1 MKLREISFAGAVS
14 LLFCMRLGGQQGGG
28 RHEIARLSDG
38 IVIYSQSLSD
48 GKFGLCTVGATK
60 ASSVV
65 SLPVRVELKD
75 SVSGQRVFQ
84 QGYDRII
91 EGKGDSFRGESV
103 LAAGGVSF
111 LFLDSW
117 QVSSGALHLDRTVR
131 VQGTATGGFM
141 SAFTFS
147 TPTPWVRNDV
157 DVFIPGMVYGT
168 VESLSPGAL
177 GGRDTYTLHH
187 GIVRIRED
195 RMPAP
200 LIGVYF
206 KDGSAMTLF
215 DDAPKAGS
223 TLADSND
230 AFESNDVQ
238 LMTDA
243 RFQFGAL
250 GEDESVEQ
258 NPDSRQAGS
267 PESSEAASKHSPIVG
282 YWMPGTEGEMT
293 YGSNARGVIWRR
305 RFHPLQDGF
314 VQHYKVTVSFDE
326 SRSFP
331 DYMTA
336 AWRRAWLTLNPPVLN
351 ADIPVV
357 KESIIQMLEGVAV
370 HGEGGTGLP
379 FFVDASRGD
388 LIPEARFTLMGF
400 LGRNM
405 QAADMLLYESEH
417 DGAQS
422 AQLHTLA
429 VQILDSFAKLKMSP
443 PEGHGFWLDSGEP
456 VGGDIA
462 LRSPS
467 EDLYYMLSAW
477 KREHAAGRDHPL
489 WLARPKEFADWLLGL
504 QGQDGGFPRSWR
516 RNSNT
521 VVADS
526 EMGSHNPIALFAEL
540 TEVTG
545 DPKYLAAA
553 ERAGDWSWS
562 HGQSDGVFAGGV
574 ERNPAVIDKEA
585 ATLSLNAYLHL
596 YEATHDRKWLERA
609 KAAGDDAETWIY
621 LWNVEMP
628 VDANDAQLPWKK
640 GVPTVGLQ
648 LINTGESGADEY
660 MSGDVA
666 NYARLYKYTGDK
678 HYFAVAKVL
687 LRDTKSMMA
696 LPGRTYDLV
705 GPGWQQESWGLS
717 IPRNFM
723 DHRVWLPW
731 ISVCQLGG
739 IVQTEEFDP
748 MLFSDLE
755 K

>member
-1 MKLREISFAGAVS
+1 MKLKEIVSVTAVS
-14 LLFCMRLGGQQGGG
+14 LLFCTHLVGQQEGG
-28 RHEIARLSDG
+28 RRAIARWSDG
-38 IVIYSQSLSD
+38 IVVYSQSLSD
-48 GKFGLCTVGATK
+48 GKFGLYTAGTTK
-60 ASSVV
+60 ASSIL
-65 SLPVRVELKD
+65 SLPVRIELKD
-75 SVSGQRVFQ
+75 SLSGQRVFQ
-84 QGYDRII
+84 QGYDRIV
-91 EGKGDSFRGESV
+91 EENGDSFRGDGV
-103 LAAGGVSF
+103 IAAGGVSF
-111 LFLDSW
+111 LFADTW
-117 QVSSGALHLDRTVR
+117 QVSSGSLHLDRTVR
-131 VQGTATGGFM
+131 VRGNAAGGFM

-147 TPTPWVRNDV
+147 TSASWARDDV
-157 DVFIPGMVYGT
+157 DVFIPGMVYGAA
-168 VESLSPGAL
+168 ESLGPGAL
-177 GGRDTYTLHH
+177 GGRDVYALHH

-230 AFESNDVQ
+230 AYESNDVQ
-238 LMTDA
+238 SLIDA

-258 NPDSRQAGS
+258 NQDSQKTES
-267 PESSEAASKHSPIVG
+267 PESSQGASKHSPDVG

-314 VQHYKVTVSFDE
+314 VQHYKLTVSFAE
-326 SRSFP
+326 SHSFP

-336 AWRRAWLTLNPPVLN
+336 TWRRAWLTLDPPVLN
-351 ADIPVV
+351 TDIPVV
-357 KESIIQMLEGVAV
+357 RESIVQMLESVAV
-370 HGEGGTGLP
+370 RGKGGTGLP

-388 LIPEARFTLMGF
+388 LIPEARFSLMGF

-417 DGAQS
+417 DRAQS
-422 AQLHTLA
+422 AQLQTLA
-429 VQILDSFAKLKMSP
+429 VQILDSFARLKMSP

-477 KREHAAGRDHPL
+477 KREHAAGREHPL
-489 WLARPKEFADWLLGL
+489 WLSRPREFADWLLSL

-516 RNSNT
+516 SNSNT
-521 VVADS
+521 VVA
-526 EMGSHNPIALFAEL
+526 GSQLGSYNPIALLAEL
-540 TEVTG
+540 TQVTG
-545 DPKYLAAA
+545 DDKYLVAA
-553 ERAGDWSWS
+553 ERAGDWSWI
-562 HGQSDGVFAGGV
+562 HGESDGVFAGGV

-596 YEATHDRKWLERA
+596 YEATRDSKWLERA
-609 KAAGDDAETWIY
+609 KAAADIAETWIY
-621 LWNVEMP
+621 LSNVEMP

-640 GVPTVGLQ
+640 AVPTVGLQ

-678 HYFAVAKVL
+678 HYFAVARVL

-696 LPGRTYDLV
+696 LPGRTYDLT
-705 GPGWQQESWGLS
+705 GPGWQQESWDLS

-723 DHRVWLPW
+723 EHRVWLPW

-748 MLFSDLE
+748 VLFSQLE